1 MLAKARN
8 GPKGEYRHVSSIRP
22 VILSGGSGT
31 RLWPLS
37 RESFPKQLLPISSDR
52 TMLQETALRVSG
64 DPFRSPIVI
73 GGEDHRFF
81 IQRQLEQAGLSVE
94 AILLEPSG
102 RNTAAAAALAALWS
116 LDREEDDL
124 LLLLPSDH
132 VIEDREAFAA
142 AVTAGVPAAEQGGI
156 VTFGVRPSEANT
168 QYGYIEVGEGEA
180 IGAALPV
187 RRFTEKPD
195 LGTAQ
200 GYVERGG
207 YFWNS
212 GIFLFRAS
220 AFRDEASKLLP
231 DLVDA
236 VGRSLGGKT
245 IDGKFVRP
253 DKAAFEAAPN
263 ISIDYGI
270 MEKTAR
276 AFVVPVDMAWS
287 DVGSWSAVWQLADK
301 DAQQNALQGDVIAI
315 DTSGSIIRAEGN
327 ATVAAVGL
335 ENMAVIAVRDAVFIA
350 PIERA
355 AEVRDVV
362 ARLKKEERELAILP
376 SRVERPWGSYETKDR
391 GQRFQ
396 IKHILVAPG
405 EQLSLQMHYHRS
417 EHWIVVSGTAEV
429 TVDGKVQ
436 LLQENQSTYIPAG
449 GTHRLANPG
458 KVPLELVE
466 VQCGPYLGEDDI
478 VRFDDEYGRA

>member
-1 MLAKARN
+1 M
-8 GPKGEYRHVSSIRP
+8 SSIRP

-37 RESFPKQLLPISSDR
+37 RESFPKQLLPISTKR
-52 TMLQETALRVSG
+52 TMLQETASRVVG
-64 DPFRSPIVI
+64 PLFKPAVVI

-81 IQRQLEQAGLSVE
+81 IKRQLEQARIEVDT
-94 AILLEPSG
+94 ILLEPSG
-102 RNTAAAAALAALWS
+102 RNTAAAAVLAALWS
-116 LDREEDDL
+116 LGQGNDDL

-132 VIEDREAFAA
+132 VIEDPQAFAA
-142 AVTAGVPAAEQGGI
+142 AIQAGVPAADQGGI
-156 VTFGVRPSEANT
+156 VTFGVRPDGPNT
-168 QYGYIEVGEGEA
+168 QYGYIEVGDGQ
-180 IGAALPV
+180 ALGDARPV
-187 RRFTEKPD
+187 RAFTEKPD
-195 LGTAQ
+195 LQTAED
-200 GYVERGG
+200 YLRRGG
-207 YFWNS
+207 FYWNS

-220 AFRDEASKLLP
+220 SFRDEATRLMP
-231 DLVDA
+231 ELVDA
-236 VGRSLGGKT
+236 VSRSLEGKSA
-245 IDGKFVRP
+245 DGKFVRP
-253 DKAAFEAAPN
+253 EKAAFEAGPN

-270 MEKTAR
+270 MEKTDR
-276 AFVVPVDMAWS
+276 AYMVPVDMAWS

-301 DAQQNALQGDVIAI
+301 DAQSNALQGDVIAI
-315 DTSGSIIRAEGN
+315 DTSNSIIRAEGN

-335 ENMAVIAVRDAVFIA
+335 NGMAVIAVRDAVFIS

-362 ARLKKEERELAILP
+362 DRLKKEERELAILP

-391 GQRFQ
+391 GARYQ

-429 TVDGKVQ
+429 TIDGKVQ

-478 VRFDDEYGRA
+478 VRIDDEYGRA

>member
-1 MLAKARN
+1 M
-8 GPKGEYRHVSSIRP
+8 SMIRP

-37 RESFPKQLLPISSDR
+37 RESFPKQLLAISSDR
-52 TMLQETALRVSG
+52 TMLQETAFRVSG
-64 DPFRSPIVI
+64 SEFRAPLVI
-73 GGEDHRFF
+73 GGEEHRFF
-81 IQRQLEQAGLSVE
+81 IKRQLEDAGVAAQA
-94 AILLEPSG
+94 IILEPVG
-102 RNTAAAAALAALWS
+102 RNTAAAAALAAVWALE
-116 LDREEDDL
+116 RGEDDL

-142 AVTAGVPAAEQGGI
+142 AIAAGVPAAEQGGI
-156 VTFGVRPSEANT
+156 VTFGARPTEPNT
-168 QYGYIEVGEGEA
+168 QYGYIEVGESVG
-180 IGAALPV
+180 GHDRGQALPV

-195 LGTAQ
+195 RATAEQ
-200 GYVERGG
+200 YLESCGF
-207 YFWNS
+207 FWNA

-220 AFRDEASKLLP
+220 AIREEFAKLLP
-231 DLVDA
+231 EVLDA
-236 VGRSLGGKT
+236 VVQSMTGKS
-245 IDGKFVRP
+245 IDGSFVRP
-253 DKAAFEAAPN
+253 ERALFEASPN

-270 MEKTAR
+270 MEKTAH

-301 DAQQNALQGDVIAI
+301 DAQENALVGDVVAI
-315 DTSGSIIRAEGN
+315 DTHGSIIRAEGN
-327 ATVAAVGL
+327 ATIAVIGL
-335 ENMAVIAVRDAVFIA
+335 EKMAVIGVRDAVFIA
-350 PIERA
+350 PLDRV
-355 AEVRDVV
+355 AEVREVV
-362 ARLKKEERELAILP
+362 DRLKGEGRELATLP
-376 SRVERPWGSYETKDR
+376 SRVERPWGSYESKDH
-391 GQRFQ
+391 GSRFQ
-396 IKHILVAPG
+396 IKHILVSPG

-429 TVDGKVQ
+429 TVDREVK

-449 GTHRLANPG
+449 TTHRLANPG

>member
-1 MLAKARN
+1 
-8 GPKGEYRHVSSIRP
+8 
-22 VILSGGSGT
+22 
-31 RLWPLS
+31 
-37 RESFPKQLLPISSDR
+37 
-52 TMLQETALRVSG
+52 MLQETAGRVAG
-64 DPFRSPIVI
+64 PLFRSPLVI

-81 IQRQLEQAGLSVE
+81 IKRQLEQSGIEAE

-116 LDREEDDL
+116 LERGEDEL

-132 VIEDREAFAA
+132 VIEDQQAFAA
-142 AVTAGVPAAEQGGI
+142 AVEAGTAAAEQGGI
-156 VTFGVRPSEANT
+156 VTFGVRPREANT

-180 IGAALPV
+180 IGEARPV
-187 RRFTEKPD
+187 RRFAEKPD
-195 LGTAQ
+195 RATAEEYLQ
-200 GYVERGG
+200 RGG
-207 YFWNS
+207 YVWNS

-220 AFRDEASKLLP
+220 AFREEAARLLP
-231 DLVDA
+231 DVVQA
-236 VGRSLGGKT
+236 VEQSLGGKS

-253 DKAAFEAAPN
+253 AKAAFESAPG

-270 MEKTAR
+270 MERTER

-287 DVGSWSAVWQLADK
+287 DVGSWSAVWELGDK
-301 DAQQNALQGDVIAI
+301 DPQGNVFKGDVIAI
-315 DTSGSIIRAEGN
+315 DTRDTIIRAEGN

-335 ENMAVIAVRDAVFIA
+335 EKMVVISVRDAVFIA
-350 PIERA
+350 PTERA
-355 AEVRDVV
+355 AEVREVV
-362 ARLKKEERELAILP
+362 EQLKREQRELAVLP
-376 SRVERPWGSYETKDR
+376 SRVERPWGSYETKDH

-396 IKHILVAPG
+396 IKHILVTPG

-429 TVDGKVQ
+429 TVNGKVQ

-449 GTHRLANPG
+449 ATHRLANPG

-478 VRFDDEYGRA
+478 VRFDDEYGRV

>member
-1 MLAKARN
+1 MN
-8 GPKGEYRHVSSIRP
+8 GVFRFVSDIRP

-37 RESFPKQLLPISSDR
+37 RESFPKQLLPISSER
-52 TMLQETALRVSG
+52 TMLQETAGRVVG
-64 DPFRSPIVI
+64 PLFRSPLVI

-81 IQRQLEQAGLSVE
+81 IKRQLEQSGVDVE

-116 LDREEDDL
+116 LDRGEDDL

-132 VIEDREAFAA
+132 VIEDQAAFAE
-142 AVTAGVPAAEQGGI
+142 AVQAGLPAAEQGGI
-156 VTFGVRPSEANT
+156 VTFGVRPRDPNT
-168 QYGYIEVGEGEA
+168 QYGYIEVGDGPGA
-180 IGAALPV
+180 GAALPV
-187 RRFTEKPD
+187 RRFAEKPD
-195 LGTAQ
+195 RATAEDYFQ
-200 GYVERGG
+200 RGG
-207 YFWNS
+207 FFWNS

-220 AFRDEASKLLP
+220 AFREEAARLLP
-231 DLVDA
+231 QLVQA
-236 VGRSLGGKT
+236 VEQSLAEKSM
-245 IDGKFVRP
+245 DGKFVRP
-253 DKAAFEAAPN
+253 DKGAFESAPN

-270 MEKTAR
+270 MEKTER

-301 DAQQNALQGDVIAI
+301 DADGNALQGDVIAI
-315 DTSGSIIRAEGN
+315 DTTGSIIRAEGN

-335 ENMAVIAVRDAVFIA
+335 DKMVVISVRDAVFIA
-350 PIERA
+350 PTERA

-362 ARLKKEERELAILP
+362 ERLKREQRELAVLP

-417 EHWIVVSGTAEV
+417 EHWIVVSGTGEV
-429 TVDGKVQ
+429 TVNGKVQ

-449 GTHRLANPG
+449 ATHRLANPG

-478 VRFDDEYGRA
+478 VRFDDEYGRV

>member
-1 MLAKARN
+1 M
-8 GPKGEYRHVSSIRP
+8 SSIRP

-37 RESFPKQLLPISSDR
+37 RESFPKQLLPISAER
-52 TMLQETALRVSG
+52 TMLQETASRVVG
-64 DPFRSPIVI
+64 PLFRSPIVI

-81 IQRQLEQAGLSVE
+81 IKRQLEQARVDVD
-94 AILLEPSG
+94 AILLEPVG
-102 RNTAAAAALAALWS
+102 RNTAAAALLAALWS
-116 LDREEDDL
+116 LDQGEDDL

-132 VIEDREAFAA
+132 VIEDRAAFEQAIREGMEAAN
-142 AVTAGVPAAEQGGI
+142 QGGI
-156 VTFGVRPSEANT
+156 VTFGVRPTEPNT
-168 QYGYIEVGEGEA
+168 QYGYIEVDESAGVG
-180 IGAALPV
+180 GARRV
-187 RRFTEKPD
+187 RRFAEKPD
-195 LGTAQ
+195 RETAQ
-200 GYVERGG
+200 GYLQAGG
-207 YFWNS
+207 FFWNS

-220 AFRDEASKLLP
+220 ALREEAERLMP
-231 DLVDA
+231 DSLEA
-236 VGRSLGGKT
+236 VGRSLAAKS
-245 IDGKFVRP
+245 IDGLFVRP
-253 DKAAFEAAPN
+253 DKAAFVAIPS

-270 MEKTAR
+270 MEKTER
-276 AFVVPVDMAWS
+276 AFVVPVDMHWS
-287 DVGSWSAVWQLADK
+287 DVGSWNAVWQLSNHD
-301 DAQQNALQGDVIAI
+301 QQGNALMGDVLAI
-315 DTSGSIIRAEGN
+315 DTSDSFIRAEGG
-327 ATVAAVGL
+327 ATVAAIGL
-335 ENMAVIAVRDAVFIA
+335 EKMAVVAVRDAVFIA
-350 PIERA
+350 PMERA
-355 AEVRDVV
+355 AEVREVV
-362 ARLKKEERELAILP
+362 DRLKQEGRELAIMP

-391 GQRFQ
+391 GPRFQ